1 MQVLDG
7 PVLVV
12 RLDALHVG
20 EGVQAADQ
28 LAEDGVLAVEVLAR
42 AVGDETEND
51 SSVRT
56 ISFQLELRNSQL
68 RLVRVWPRICHA
80 QYSAA
85 CVREVLLNFVLERGA
100 PK

>member
-42 AVGDETEND
+42 AVGDETEKA
-51 SSVRT
+51 SSLRT
-56 ISFQLELRNSQL
+56 
-68 RLVRVWPRICHA
+68 
-80 QYSAA
+80 
-85 CVREVLLNFVLERGA
+85 
-100 PK
+100 